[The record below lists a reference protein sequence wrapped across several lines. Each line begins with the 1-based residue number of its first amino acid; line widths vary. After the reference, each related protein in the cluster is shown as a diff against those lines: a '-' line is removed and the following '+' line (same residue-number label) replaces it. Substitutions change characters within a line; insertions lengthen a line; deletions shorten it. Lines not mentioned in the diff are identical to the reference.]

1 MSDRLLIDITPD
13 KSLIKKLGLTGYR
26 TEQAIAELV
35 DNSIDARIHGQKQVI
50 KVKLDFEKREIEVS
64 DNGTGMDKK
73 EIQDALTIAKGAK
86 SGEKLGRFGMGM
98 KSACSTL
105 GKEFTI
111 TTAKSS
117 SDKEYIAKYDEER
130 WLNDESKGWQNFEI
144 VEEGK
149 KEQDGHGTRI
159 KISKLNVPLYPN
171 QVPNFRESFNI
182 RYAPYLLQ
190 NQVEIQINTTYC
202 RPEEPEIDR
211 GTRRDIDIKLASGAQ
226 IRGWIGL
233 LRKRSI
239 KGNYGIHL
247 FKNGRLIRAF
257 EKFGFR
263 AHPELAKIIGRLDLD
278 HVPVNFHK
286 SAFIEDSIE
295 YREAE
300 KAFQESVVLK
310 ETSRDAMKRAA
321 DIPTATDVLS
331 YILGKSEAGYLNTR
345 ISADTARQIIERQE
359 KGDIEVKDRRIS
371 FLFVADEGIPLY
383 TIEKTAPQTFQ
394 VRINKKDE
402 AFKFFKNP
410 LHLLGIIG
418 IEVKLVAEDPETY
431 ERFVIKRNKQW
442 REFAADWSKKGVEK
456 RTREIAI
463 PNLPNYS
470 LAGDLVAL
478 HDTLNEEFEGRFQ
491 FTALSTL
498 APFLHNIVGKAVYT
512 VYTEPGMG
520 EKLVKLLSHASVSED
535 KAVVVAV
542 VLLDPSPK
550 ELEVA
555 MDVSEKDRFIVVRE
569 YAQIYGPTFAE
580 PEEAWIDLLV
590 EIRVETRV
598 IELAVAGPHVSSACR
613 EKSAERAVDARLRRK
628 VVIHI
633 RRQIDWQVREVLE
646 TITAPDERRT
656 D

>member
-35 DNSIDARIHGQKQVI
+35 DNSIDARIQGQKEVI
-50 KVKLDFEKREIEVS
+50 KVKLDFEKREMEVS
-64 DNGTGMDKK
+64 DDGTGMDKK
-73 EIQDALTIAKGAK
+73 EIQDAMTIAKGTK
-86 SGEKLGRFGMGM
+86 SGEKLGRFGIGM

-111 TTAKSS
+111 ITAKSD

-130 WLNDESKGWQNFEI
+130 WLSDESVGWQNFEI
-144 VEEGK
+144 IEGK
-149 KEQDGHGTRI
+149 KEQDWHGTRI

-171 QVPNFRESFNI
+171 QVSNFRESFNI

-202 RPEEPEIDR
+202 TPEEPEIEK
-211 GTRRDIDIKLASGAQ
+211 GTRREIDIELPSGAR

-247 FKNGRLIRAF
+247 FKNGRLIKAF
-257 EKFGFR
+257 AKFGFR

-300 KAFQESVVLK
+300 KAFQESTIVK
-310 ETSRDAMKRAA
+310 EIAKEAMKRMEV
-321 DIPTATDVLS
+321 IPAVTDVLG
-331 YILGKSEAGYLNTR
+331 YISGKSEASYLDTR
-345 ISADTARQIIERQE
+345 ISADTARQLIERQE
-359 KGDIEVKDRRIS
+359 KTEIEIKDHHIS
-371 FLFVADEGIPLY
+371 FLFVVDETSPLY
-383 TIEKTAPQTFQ
+383 TIKKTGPREFQ

-418 IEVKLVAEDPETY
+418 IEAKLIAEDPEIY
-431 ERFVIKRNKQW
+431 ERFVSKRNTQW
-442 REFAADWSKKGVEK
+442 QEFAADWSKKGVEK
-456 RTREIAI
+456 RTREITT

-470 LAGDLVAL
+470 LASDLVAL
-478 HDTLNEEFEGRFQ
+478 HDVLKEEFEGRIQ

-498 APFLHNIVGKAVYT
+498 VPFLHNILGKMVYT
-512 VYTEPGMG
+512 LYTEPGMG
-520 EKLVKLLSHASVSED
+520 EKLVQLLSYVLED
-535 KAVVVAV
+535 KVVV
-542 VLLDPSPK
+542 LRDPSPK

-555 MDVSEKDRFIVVRE
+555 MDVSQKNRFIVVRE

-590 EIRVETRV
+590 EIRKNKIPVAENELKYILQELTRKNLV
-598 IELAVAGPHVSSACR
+598 TRDRLVMLA
-613 EKSAERAVDARLRRK
+613 KRRK
-628 VVIHI
+628 QLEVALPII
-633 RRQIDWQVREVLE
+633 EEVL
-646 TITAPDERRT
+646 
-656 D
+656 